1 MGGLEGGIMIGAS
14 ISAALGQ
21 VHAALSSCVS
31 TTGRLV
37 CTSTTGAGVAVGVLV
52 IIYLAIL
59 VVVILAYVRIIT
71 KAGYSGWW
79 VLIALVPLVNV
90 VMFLVFAFS
99 EWPIEKELAR
109 LRTQRGYLG
118 GGGYTP
124 SGSWGGPGPWGGG
137 SGAVSASYVPPAA
150 ASFGT
155 YGVQPETPGSPGTV
169 PVETD
174 LPSFTQGPTPSAGD
188 DRSPG
193 GGVDAPSSGGSL
205 PPATSTQPAQE
216 TPQVQSAQPGAAPA
230 GWYPTPDGRRR
241 YWDGGAWTDHF
252 A

>member
-1 MGGLEGGIMIGAS
+1 GP
-14 ISAALGQ
+14 
-21 VHAALSSCVS
+21 VHGALSSCVGS
-31 TTGRLV
+31 TGRFV
-37 CTSTTGAGVAVGVLV
+37 CTSATGAGVAVGVLV

-109 LRTQRGYLG
+109 LRSQRGYLG
-118 GGGYTP
+118 GGGYAPP
-124 SGSWGGPGPWGGG
+124 SGSWGGAGPRGGG
-137 SGAVSASYVPPAA
+137 SGAMSASSVPPAA
-150 ASFGT
+150 VP
-155 YGVQPETPGSPGTV
+155 YGAYGAQPEAAGASDWAPAG
-169 PVETD
+169 TD
-174 LPSFTQGPTPSAGD
+174 LPSFAAGPTPSAGD

-193 GGVDAPSSGGSL
+193 GGVDAPASGGSL
-205 PPATSTQPAQE
+205 SPVMPTQPAE
-216 TPQVQSAQPGAAPA
+216 GSPPAQSAPPGAAPA

-241 YWDGGAWTDHF
+241 YWDGAAWTDHF